1 MKFKVIKFKTVNST
15 NNIALRLIK
24 NGKINSSIILTKIQ
38 KKGRGQYNNEWISL
52 NGNLFFTIYY
62 EIDPQVKLN
71 PLIKKNCNILKSTL
85 SAYTKKR
92 IKIKK
97 PNDLYFKGK
106 KLGGLLHETLFYKEK
121 KFLIIGIGINTVKNP
136 IILTYPT
143 TNLSEISDKKISNSV
158 IFNVIKRKFENKI
171 K

>member
-1 MKFKVIKFKTVNST
+1 MEILKQKFAFFIK
-15 NNIALRLIK
+15 
-24 NGKINSSIILTKIQ
+24 
-38 KKGRGQYNNEWISL
+38 ISL
-52 NGNLFFTIYY
+52 SLEKFNLR
-62 EIDPQVKLN
+62 Q
-71 PLIKKNCNILKSTL
+71 KNCNILKSTL

-106 KLGGLLHETLFYKEK
+106 KFGGLLHETLFYKEK

-136 IILTYPT
+136 IILRYPT